1 MSERPALRPVT
12 GLSLQSLPAP
22 PRRVPPARPSPA
34 SEDKGGGS
42 PATAETQ
49 QGSAR
54 TPRSGVSV
62 SPPSSGTSSAIR
74 AISVSLAVPLAE
86 LLKLRARTA
95 GEPKAQIVLDA
106 VLEARHELSGLV
118 ADRRR
123 AGEWTDEL
131 FVRTAAAATEPRT
144 TVSLRML
151 ARNVEALD
159 DLVEQTGAASRSEL
173 ITLALKGVRSEPENQ
188 AHVY

>member
-12 GLSLQSLPAP
+12 GLSLESLPAP
-22 PRRVPPARPSPA
+22 PRRVPTARPPA
-34 SEDKGGGS
+34 ANEDGGGF
-42 PATAETQ
+42 PATAETRQ
-49 QGSAR
+49 STAR
-54 TPRSGVSV
+54 TPRSGISV
-62 SPPSSGTSSAIR
+62 SPAISGTRSAVR

-86 LLKLRARTA
+86 QLKLRARAT
-95 GEPKAQIVLDA
+95 GQPKAQIVLDA
-106 VLEARHELSGLV
+106 VLDARHELSGLV
-118 ADRRR
+118 AERRR

-173 ITLALKGVRSEPENQ
+173 ITLALKGVRSD
-188 AHVY
+188 H

>member
-12 GLSLQSLPAP
+12 GLSLKSLPAP
-22 PRRVPPARPSPA
+22 PRRVPAARPTPA
-34 SEDKGGGS
+34 SDDKGGGS
-42 PATAETQ
+42 PATAGIQ
-49 QGSAR
+49 QSAAS
-54 TPRSGVSV
+54 TPRSGMSV
-62 SPPSSGTSSAIR
+62 GPPISGTIPAIR

-86 LLKLRARTA
+86 LLKLRARTT
-95 GEPKAQIVLDA
+95 GQPKAQMVLDA

-131 FVRTAAAATEPRT
+131 FVRTATAATEPRT

-173 ITLALKGVRSEPENQ
+173 ITLALKASALN
-188 AHVY
+188 H